1 MQILINIPEVYESE
15 SELNLI
21 VKNGTVTYVSMG
33 GSCHEEFECTVLPK
47 GHGRLIDADWLKNAI
62 HNFFYGLNRAVE
74 EEDIQRYIDV
84 ARTRI
89 EADKGDKE

>member
-1 MQILINIPEVYESE
+1 MQILINIPEEEYELIIGDE
-15 SELNLI
+15 ACGLNTLTRA
-21 VKNGTVTYVSMG
+21 VARGVV
-33 GSCHEEFECTVLPK
+33 FPK

-84 ARTRI
+84 ARTLI
-89 EADKGDKE
+89 EADKEDKE

>member
-47 GHGRLIDADWLKNAI
+47 GHGRLIDADKLYPDKMTKDGSMAI
-62 HNFFYGLNRAVE
+62 SQGQLAYATKTV
-74 EEDIQRYIDV
+74 IK
-84 ARTRI
+84 
-89 EADKGDKE
+89 ADKE

>member
-1 MQILINIPEVYESE
+1 MQILINIPEQLYELAQQ
-15 SELNLI
+15 ELI
-21 VKNGTVTYVSMG
+21 MG
-33 GSCHEEFECTVLPK
+33 GDMPTIANAISNGVVLPE

-89 EADKGDKE
+89 EADKE